1 MSNFVHRALTGAA
14 ILLIATQPALS
25 QSGDAELDEV
35 IILSSPLKKSAD
47 EIISQTHVILDDDI
61 NKNVGTTLGDIVNG
75 DIVVATRGE
84 HGGECIS
91 ALLAPRVA
99 GNDYLGRARGVV
111 GGG

>member
-35 IILSSPLKKSAD
+35 IVLSSPLKKSAD

-61 NKNVGTTLGDIVNG
+61 NKNVGTTLGDIVKKVPG
-75 DIVVATRGE
+75 LSVSSHGPDVGRPVIRGL
-84 HGGECIS
+84 S
-91 ALLAPRVA
+91 
-99 GNDYLGRARGVV
+99 GRRTDLS
-111 GGG
+111 